1 MECGPGQGKDFCSKP
16 NIICYQIHWRGVM
29 LAGGLFF
36 SSRWEVFCAVL
47 LQKLAQHFRYS
58 YPHNKKIIHIK
69 AQLGMGLERTACQFP
84 RGITQSHL
92 PWVQLSSHTVG
103 IKSNLSTKVV
113 VRNCTKTHYD
123 LGPVTVKRCYSYLTN
138 IYPKMTGWPAAPSKN

>member
-1 MECGPGQGKDFCSKP
+1 MWPRPGEGLLLQTQHYLLPDP
-16 NIICYQIHWRGVM
+16 LERGH
-29 LAGGLFF
+29 AGRRPFF

-47 LQKLAQHFRYS
+47 LQKLAQHSRRS
-58 YPHNKKIIHIK
+58 YPHNRKTIHIK

-123 LGPVTVKRCYSYLTN
+123 LGPVTAKQCYSYLTN